1 MLEKDIERKVCE
13 YARSKGCLAYK
24 FTSPNR
30 AAVPDRLFIFKG
42 KVWFI
47 EFKAPGAR
55 ATKPQLR
62 EHSILAEHYL
72 DVFVIDD
79 VEMGKMIIDAKITVI
94 QS

>member
-1 MLEKDIERKVCE
+1 MLEKDIEKKVCE

-42 KVWFI
+42 MVWFI

-79 VEMGKMIIDAKITVI
+79 VEQGNFCIDMMMAEEP
-94 QS
+94 

>member
-1 MLEKDIERKVCE
+1 MLEKEIEKKVCE
-13 YARSKGCLAYK
+13 YACSKGCLAYK

-47 EFKAPGAR
+47 EFKAPGKKPTA
-55 ATKPQLR
+55 PQLR
-62 EHSILAEHYL
+62 EHSILATHYL

-79 VEMGKMIIDAKITVI
+79 VEMGKMIIDAKIMVLEA
-94 QS
+94 